1 MHRII
6 FRGYIML
13 LKMTAVHLLN
23 FRNLHYM
30 SRDLYRHA
38 ILLASPCKI
47 SMKSD
52 NRLLNYG
59 QKKTIFN
66 MADVRHL
73 ELKNFHFCSCDCRRV
88 RNLLMYTKFHQ
99 NRMIFTKIWRFNDF

>member
-13 LKMTAVHLLN
+13 LKMTAVDLLN

-59 QKKTIFN
+59 QKKQF
-66 MADVRHL
+66 L
-73 ELKNFHFCSCDCRRV
+73 
-88 RNLLMYTKFHQ
+88 
-99 NRMIFTKIWRFNDF
+99 IWRTSAILN